1 MIFNQGG
8 TLDGKEEYDND
19 IKHLINVI
27 DNIVLADVI
36 NTKAGFKEDQT
47 RGPGGKWSKTGG
59 SNKIN
64 TKTVLDYHNKEG
76 GSTYGMDGINKAGAE
91 GMGSVSVYTSPPESL
106 VLEGK
111 LTEQDLSDFLE
122 ANKALLKNS
131 SKFGLGSWYSTKSN
145 VTFLD
150 VVTIIKLKD
159 AIKLGVA
166 NNQQA
171 IFDLEN
177 MVEISTGG
185 TGIDEKKSQDMN
197 KEKWG
202 AYGKYLEAT
211 KPAERKITSRAEL
224 AQMAKNAQ
232 SKKK

>member
-1 MIFNQGG
+1 MI
-8 TLDGKEEYDND
+8 LDGKEEYDND

-36 NTKAGFKEDQT
+36 NTKAGFKEDQP

-59 SNKIN
+59 WNKIN

-76 GSTYGMDGINKAGAE
+76 GSTYGMDGINKAGAK

-111 LTEQDLSDFLE
+111 LTEQDVSDFLE

-150 VVTIIKLKD
+150 VVTVIKLED

-166 NNQQA
+166 KNQQA

-185 TGIDEKKSQDMN
+185 TGIDEEKSQDMN
-197 KEKWG
+197 KEKWDG
-202 AYGKYLEAT
+202 YGKYLEAT